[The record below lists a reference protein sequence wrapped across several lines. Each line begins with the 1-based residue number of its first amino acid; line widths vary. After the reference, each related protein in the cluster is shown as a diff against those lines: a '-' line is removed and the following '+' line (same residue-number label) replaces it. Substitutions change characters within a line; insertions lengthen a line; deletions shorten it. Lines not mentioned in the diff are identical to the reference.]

1 MESRKPVTESANGI
15 LCLTATLTEAADAAA
30 EAEAGAEAAAAEVPV
45 PLFRAHNL
53 KRGPADELLTR
64 KQSTA

>member
-1 MESRKPVTESANGI
+1 MTESANGI

-30 EAEAGAEAAAAEVPV
+30 EAEAGAEAAAAEVP
-45 PLFRAHNL
+45 LFRAHNL